1 LSEGVRGTVG
11 SHPRYLIL
19 ADGHF
24 DPESSKTATSA
35 VRYLPDRVA
44 AVIDA
49 RFRGQTSDEVLGFG
63 PQIPVVGSL
72 EEGLAHEP
80 TALLIGIA
88 PVGGRLPE
96 SWKQLVL
103 AAADAGLD
111 LVSGLHTLLADD
123 PDIRARAEERGVAIW
138 DLRRTPENIPVA
150 VGRVRGV
157 DAYTVLTMGTDC
169 NVGKMTTALQVRGV
183 LERQGVATGFAATGQ
198 TGILIEGRGIAVD
211 AVKADFIAGAAERL
225 VVESAPGNDV
235 VLVEGQGA
243 LTHPGYSG
251 VTLGLLHGSMP
262 DGIILCHQP
271 SRRCIFS
278 ETGEYSWVRL
288 LPLPEMIELCER
300 AAAPVKPT
308 RVLGIALMTWDL
320 PEDEARAAVDRAQR
334 ETGLPAT
341 DPVRFGAEPLA
352 EAILAARSSQDV
364 ARLAARGSRLA

>member
-63 PQIPVVGSL
+63 PPIPVVGSL
-72 EEGLAHEP
+72 EEGLTHDP

-123 PDIRARAEERGVAIW
+123 PDIRSRAEARGVEIW
-138 DLRRTPENIPVA
+138 DLRRTPEDIPVA

-157 DAYTVLTMGTDC
+157 DALTVLTMGTDC
-169 NVGKMTTALQVRGV
+169 NVGKMTAALQVRGV

-225 VVESAPGNDV
+225 VLEAAPGNEV
-235 VLVEGQGA
+235 VLVEGQGS

-271 SRRCIFS
+271 SRSCIFS
-278 ETGEYSWVRL
+278 ETGQYSWVRL
-288 LPLPEMIELCER
+288 RSLPEMIDLCER
-300 AAAPVKPT
+300 VAEPVKPA

-320 PEDEARAAVDRAQR
+320 PEDEARAAVERAR
-334 ETGLPAT
+334 VETGLPVT

-352 EAILAARSSQDV
+352 EAVLAARG
-364 ARLAARGSRLA
+364 ARLAAR